1 MMFPCGDSLRNAWIS
16 RRLLTWS
23 SESKWFFMHLMA
35 TYLPFLMHCAFST
48 SLKVPS
54 PFLAT
59 RRYSARGGGKETR
72 RQRGI
77 LPIWL
82 IQHVGRALEGEGRG
96 GAASGRL
103 SGTGEPASAPDGRND
118 RR

>member
-59 RRYSARGGGKETR
+59 RRYSARGGGKETH

-82 IQHVGRALEGEGRG
+82 IQHVGRALDGEGRG
-96 GAASGRL
+96 GAESGRL